1 LETTDRFLTKQDLD
15 YLFDAHANSI
25 GALLLHLAATE
36 TCYSDKHVP
45 RDKMGQ
51 LVARGEVE
59 TGSRHEYPGDLGR
72 KTIKSKVLVEVLGEV
87 SLSFAKFARFKKN
100 TDIGWSRSPSFRP
113 WGGAETMSYQPIE
126 NYGIIGNMRTV
137 ALVGMNGSIDWYCY
151 PHFDSASVFGAILDD
166 KKGGRFQ
173 IFAGVDGVRHKQ
185 FYWPSTNV
193 LVTRFLL
200 ADGIA
205 ELEDFMPVGLPSDS
219 PEYRHIYRR
228 IRCVRGSVRISVA
241 CRPAFDYGRQPHDTQ
256 VETNG
261 ATFKS
266 RSVTL
271 ALSASMPLRNDGQG
285 GVTAE
290 FVLSE
295 GKSQVF
301 ILREDCE
308 GGVPGPPSDEEAEG
322 LLRGTVKFW
331 QDWLSAC
338 TYHGRWRDQV
348 HRSALALK
356 LLTFEPTG
364 AIIAAPTTSLP
375 EVVGGARNWD
385 YRYTWMRDAAFTVYA
400 FLRIGFRGEAAA
412 FMGWIEDYASKHARP
427 AAPGGVVFTIAGGN
441 QLPEQT
447 LDHWEGYRGS
457 APVRIGNAAVVQFQG
472 DIYGELMDAF
482 YLSNKYVSP
491 TSYDVWVKIR
501 NRLEWICENWQL
513 PDAGIWEMR
522 DRQEHFVYSK
532 VMNWVALDRG
542 LRLADKRAL
551 PADRAKWMRERDKIY
566 EEVVAK
572 GWNEKRQAFTQ
583 FYGSEDLDASL
594 LIMPLVFF
602 MAPNDPRMIGTIN
615 AIQKNPQNGGLLS
628 DGLVYRYPPQ
638 PRIDGLPGEE
648 GTFNMCS
655 FWLVEALTRAG
666 PAFPDKLDQ
675 ARLLFERVLGYANH
689 LGLYS
694 EQTGPQGEALGNF
707 PQAFTHLALISA
719 AFNLDRM
726 LGR

>member
-1 LETTDRFLTKQDLD
+1 M
-15 YLFDAHANSI
+15 A
-25 GALLLHLAATE
+25 
-36 TCYSDKHVP
+36 
-45 RDKMGQ
+45 
-51 LVARGEVE
+51 
-59 TGSRHEYPGDLGR
+59 
-72 KTIKSKVLVEVLGEV
+72 
-87 SLSFAKFARFKKN
+87 
-100 TDIGWSRSPSFRP
+100 
-113 WGGAETMSYQPIE
+113 YQPIE

-137 ALVGMNGSIDWYCY
+137 ALVGTNGSIDWYCY
-151 PHFDSASVFGAILDD
+151 PHFDSPSIFGAILDD
-166 KKGGRFQ
+166 KNGGCFR
-173 IFAGVDGVRHKQ
+173 ISADCDGVRYKQ
-185 FYWPSTNV
+185 FYWPCTNV

-228 IRCVRGSVRISVA
+228 VRCVRGSVRIFLV
-241 CRPAFDYGRQPHDTQ
+241 CRPAFDYGRQTHDTLI
-256 VETNG
+256 EASG
-261 ATFKS
+261 AKFKS
-266 RSVTL
+266 RGLTL
-271 ALSASMPLRNDGQG
+271 ALSTAMPLKNDGHG
-285 GVTAE
+285 GVSAE

-295 GKSQVF
+295 GKSEVF
-301 ILREDCE
+301 ILRDDCNE
-308 GGVPGPPSDEEAEG
+308 GSVPCAPSDKVAEE

-331 QDWLSAC
+331 QNWLSAC

-348 HRSALALK
+348 QRSALALK

-364 AIIAAPTTSLP
+364 AIVAAPTTSLP
-375 EVVGGARNWD
+375 EVIGGARNWD

-400 FLRIGFRGEAAA
+400 FLRIGFRDEAAA
-412 FMGWIEDYASKHARP
+412 FMSWIEDYASKYTHPNERGA
-427 AAPGGVVFTIAGGN
+427 VVFTISGEKK
-441 QLPEQT
+441 LPEHT

-457 APVRIGNAAVVQFQG
+457 GPVRIGNDAVSQFQG

-491 TSYDVWVKIR
+491 TSYDVWVKVR
-501 NRLEWICENWQL
+501 ARLEWICENWQL

-522 DRQEHFVYSK
+522 NRQEHFVYSK

-542 LRLADKRAL
+542 IRLADKRAL
-551 PADRAKWMRERDKIY
+551 PADRAKWMRERDRIY
-566 EEVVAK
+566 EEVMAK
-572 GWNEKRQAFTQ
+572 GWNDKRRAFTQ

-602 MAPNDPRMIGTIN
+602 MAPSDPRMIGTIN
-615 AIQKNPQNGGLLS
+615 EILKNPRDGGLLS
-628 DGLVYRYPPQ
+628 DSLVYRYPPQ

-666 PAFPDKLDQ
+666 QAFPEKLDQ

-689 LGLYS
+689 LGLYA

-726 LGR
+726 LGSQV

>member
-1 LETTDRFLTKQDLD
+1 
-15 YLFDAHANSI
+15 
-25 GALLLHLAATE
+25 
-36 TCYSDKHVP
+36 
-45 RDKMGQ
+45 
-51 LVARGEVE
+51 
-59 TGSRHEYPGDLGR
+59 
-72 KTIKSKVLVEVLGEV
+72 
-87 SLSFAKFARFKKN
+87 
-100 TDIGWSRSPSFRP
+100 
-113 WGGAETMSYQPIE
+113 MSYQPIE

-151 PHFDSASVFGAILDD
+151 PHFDSASVFGAILDH

-427 AAPGGVVFTIAGGN
+427 AAPGGVVFTIAGDN

-447 LDHWEGYRGS
+447 LDHWEGYRRS

-566 EEVVAK
+566 EEVLAK

-666 PAFPDKLDQ
+666 PSFPDKLDQ

>member
-36 TCYSDKHVP
+36 TYYQMNTFQGTKWDTWPDAVKQKWDP
-45 RDKMGQ
+45 AMN
-51 LVARGEVE
+51 L
-59 TGSRHEYPGDLGR
+59 GDLGR
-72 KTIKSKVLVEVLGEV
+72 KTIKSNVLVEVLGEV

-271 ALSASMPLRNDGQG
+271 ALSASVPLRNDGHG

-427 AAPGGVVFTIAGGN
+427 AAPGGVVFTIAGDN

>member
-1 LETTDRFLTKQDLD
+1 M
-15 YLFDAHANSI
+15 N
-25 GALLLHLAATE
+25 
-36 TCYSDKHVP
+36 
-45 RDKMGQ
+45 
-51 LVARGEVE
+51 
-59 TGSRHEYPGDLGR
+59 PGDLGR
-72 KTIKSKVLVEVLGEV
+72 ETIKSNVLVEVLGEV

-205 ELEDFMPVGLPSDS
+205 ELEDFMPVGLPSGS

-271 ALSASMPLRNDGQG
+271 ALSASVPLRNDGHG

-427 AAPGGVVFTIAGGN
+427 AAPGGVVFTIAATTSF
-441 QLPEQT
+441 PSR
-447 LDHWEGYRGS
+447 HWITGKAIEGPLRCAS
-457 APVRIGNAAVVQFQG
+457 ATRPLCSSRVTSTANSWTRFTC
-472 DIYGELMDAF
+472 
-482 YLSNKYVSP
+482 P
-491 TSYDVWVKIR
+491 TS
-501 NRLEWICENWQL
+501 
-513 PDAGIWEMR
+513 M
-522 DRQEHFVYSK
+522 
-532 VMNWVALDRG
+532 
-542 LRLADKRAL
+542 
-551 PADRAKWMRERDKIY
+551 
-566 EEVVAK
+566 
-572 GWNEKRQAFTQ
+572 
-583 FYGSEDLDASL
+583 
-594 LIMPLVFF
+594 
-602 MAPNDPRMIGTIN
+602 
-615 AIQKNPQNGGLLS
+615 
-628 DGLVYRYPPQ
+628 
-638 PRIDGLPGEE
+638 
-648 GTFNMCS
+648 
-655 FWLVEALTRAG
+655 
-666 PAFPDKLDQ
+666 
-675 ARLLFERVLGYANH
+675 
-689 LGLYS
+689 
-694 EQTGPQGEALGNF
+694 
-707 PQAFTHLALISA
+707 
-719 AFNLDRM
+719 
-726 LGR
+726 

>member
-1 LETTDRFLTKQDLD
+1 M
-15 YLFDAHANSI
+15 A
-25 GALLLHLAATE
+25 
-36 TCYSDKHVP
+36 
-45 RDKMGQ
+45 
-51 LVARGEVE
+51 
-59 TGSRHEYPGDLGR
+59 
-72 KTIKSKVLVEVLGEV
+72 
-87 SLSFAKFARFKKN
+87 
-100 TDIGWSRSPSFRP
+100 
-113 WGGAETMSYQPIE
+113 YQPIE
-126 NYGIIGNMRTV
+126 NYGIIGNMRTL

-151 PHFDSASVFGAILDD
+151 PHFDSPSIFGAILDD
-166 KKGGRFQ
+166 SKGGRFQ
-173 IFAGVDGVRHKQ
+173 ISVKADGVRHKQ

-200 ADGIA
+200 KDGIA
-205 ELEDFMPVGLPSDS
+205 ELEDFMPVGRPTDS
-219 PEYRHIYRR
+219 PEYRHLYRR
-228 IRCVRGSVRISVA
+228 IRCVRGAVPISVS
-241 CRPAFDYGRQPHDTQ
+241 CRPAFDYGRETHDTR
-256 VETNG
+256 VEANG

-266 RSVTL
+266 NGVTL
-271 ALSASMPLRNDGQG
+271 TLSTAVPLKNDGHG
-285 GVTAE
+285 GVSAE

-295 GKSQVF
+295 GKSQGF
-301 ILREDCE
+301 ILRDDCAD
-308 GGVPGPPSDEEAEG
+308 GVPCPPSENEIEE
-322 LLRGTVKFW
+322 LLHGTVKFW
-331 QDWLSAC
+331 QNWLSAC

-348 HRSALALK
+348 QRSALALK

-375 EVVGGARNWD
+375 EVIGGTRNWD

-400 FLRIGFRGEAAA
+400 FLRLGFKAEAAA
-412 FMGWIEDYASKHARP
+412 FVGWIENHAAKHAP
-427 AAPGGVVFTIAGGN
+427 SNKPSAVVFTIRGDH
-441 QLPEQT
+441 QLPEQN

-457 APVRIGNAAVVQFQG
+457 GPVRIGNAAVAQFQG

-491 TSYDVWVKIR
+491 TPYDAWVKIR
-501 NRLEWICENWQL
+501 DRLDWICENWQL

-522 DRQEHFVYSK
+522 NRQEQFVYSK

-551 PADRAKWMRERDKIY
+551 PADRAKWLRERDRIY
-566 EEVVAK
+566 EEVMTR
-572 GWNEKRQAFTQ
+572 GWNAKRKAFTQ

-602 MAPNDPRMIGTIN
+602 MAPTDPRMLSTID
-615 AIQKNPQNGGLLS
+615 AILKNPRDGGLLS
-628 DGLVYRYPPQ
+628 DSLVYRYPPQ

-655 FWLVEALTRAG
+655 FWLVEALTRASL
-666 PAFPDKLDQ
+666 AFPEKLDQ

-694 EQTGPQGEALGNF
+694 EQTGSQGEALGNF

-726 LGR
+726 LGSQV

>member
-1 LETTDRFLTKQDLD
+1 
-15 YLFDAHANSI
+15 
-25 GALLLHLAATE
+25 
-36 TCYSDKHVP
+36 
-45 RDKMGQ
+45 
-51 LVARGEVE
+51 
-59 TGSRHEYPGDLGR
+59 
-72 KTIKSKVLVEVLGEV
+72 
-87 SLSFAKFARFKKN
+87 
-100 TDIGWSRSPSFRP
+100 
-113 WGGAETMSYQPIE
+113 MSYQPIE

-151 PHFDSASVFGAILDD
+151 PHFDSPSIFGAILDD
-166 KKGGRFQ
+166 NKGGRFQ
-173 IFAGVDGVRHKQ
+173 ISADTEGVRHKQ

-200 ADGIA
+200 KDGIA
-205 ELEDFMPVGLPSDS
+205 EMEDFMPVGLPTDS
-219 PEYRHIYRR
+219 PEYRHLYRR
-228 IRCVRGSVRISVA
+228 IRCVRGKVRISVS
-241 CRPAFDYGRQPHDTQ
+241 CRPAFDYGRQTHDTRI
-256 VETNG
+256 EAHG

-266 RSVTL
+266 DGVTL
-271 ALSASMPLRNDGQG
+271 ALSTAVTLKKDGRG
-285 GVTAE
+285 GVSAD

-301 ILREDCE
+301 ILRDDCAD
-308 GGVPGPPSDEEAEG
+308 GVPCAPSEKEIEE
-322 LLRGTVKFW
+322 LLHGTVKFW
-331 QDWLSAC
+331 QNWLSAC

-375 EVVGGARNWD
+375 EVIGGARNWD

-400 FLRIGFRGEAAA
+400 FLRLGFKTEAAA
-412 FMGWIEDYASKHARP
+412 FVGWIEKHA
-427 AAPGGVVFTIAGGN
+427 AKQAPSNEPSAVVFTIDGDK
-441 QLPEQT
+441 QLPEQS

-457 APVRIGNAAVVQFQG
+457 RPVRIGNAAVTQFQG

-491 TSYDVWVKIR
+491 TSYDAWVKIR
-501 NRLEWICENWQL
+501 DRLDWICENWQL

-522 DRQEHFVYSK
+522 NRQEQFVYSK

-551 PADRAKWMRERDKIY
+551 PTDRAKWLLERDRIY
-566 EEVVAK
+566 EEVMAR
-572 GWNEKRQAFTQ
+572 GWNAKRNAFTQ

-602 MAPNDPRMIGTIN
+602 MAPTDPRMLSTID
-615 AIQKNPQNGGLLS
+615 AILKNPHEGGLLS
-628 DGLVYRYPPQ
+628 DSLVYRYPTPS
-638 PRIDGLPGEE
+638 RIDGLPGEE

-655 FWLVEALTRAG
+655 FWLVEALTRASLAS
-666 PAFPDKLDQ
+666 PEKLDQ

-694 EQTGPQGEALGNF
+694 EQTGLQGEALGNF

-726 LGR
+726 LGSQD

>member
-1 LETTDRFLTKQDLD
+1 
-15 YLFDAHANSI
+15 
-25 GALLLHLAATE
+25 
-36 TCYSDKHVP
+36 
-45 RDKMGQ
+45 
-51 LVARGEVE
+51 
-59 TGSRHEYPGDLGR
+59 
-72 KTIKSKVLVEVLGEV
+72 
-87 SLSFAKFARFKKN
+87 
-100 TDIGWSRSPSFRP
+100 
-113 WGGAETMSYQPIE
+113 MSYQPIE

-151 PHFDSASVFGAILDD
+151 PHFDSPSIFGAILDD
-166 KKGGRFQ
+166 EKGGRFQ
-173 IFAGVDGVRHKQ
+173 ISADADGVRRKQ

-205 ELEDFMPVGLPSDS
+205 ELEDFMPVGLPSNS
-219 PEYRHIYRR
+219 PEYRHLYRR
-228 IRCVRGSVRISVA
+228 IRCVRGAVRISMT
-241 CRPAFDYGRQPHDTQ
+241 CRPAFDYGRRTHDTRI
-256 VETNG
+256 EGNG

-266 RSVTL
+266 GDLTL
-271 ALSASMPLRNDGQG
+271 GLSTAVPLRNDGRG

-290 FVLSE
+290 FMLSE

-301 ILREDCE
+301 ILRDDCDP
-308 GGVPGPPSDEEAEG
+308 GGVPCPPSEDDAEE

-364 AIIAAPTTSLP
+364 AIVAAPTTSLP
-375 EVVGGARNWD
+375 EVIGGARNWD

-400 FLRIGFRGEAAA
+400 FLRLGFKAEAAA
-412 FMGWIEDYASKHARP
+412 FMGWMEDYASKHAHP
-427 AAPGGVVFTIAGGN
+427 KEPGAVVITIEGDN

-457 APVRIGNAAVVQFQG
+457 GPVRIGNEAVSQFQG

-491 TSYDVWVKIR
+491 TSYDVWVKVR
-501 NRLEWICENWQL
+501 NRLEWICENWQR

-522 DRQEHFVYSK
+522 NRQEHFVYSK

-551 PADRAKWMRERDKIY
+551 PANRAKWMRERDRIY
-566 EEVVAK
+566 EEVMTRGWSAK
-572 GWNEKRQAFTQ
+572 RNAFTQ

-602 MAPNDPRMIGTIN
+602 MAPTDPRMLSTIN
-615 AIQKNPQNGGLLS
+615 AILKNPRDGGLVS
-628 DGLVYRYPPQ
+628 DSLVYRYPPQ
-638 PRIDGLPGEE
+638 PRIDGLPGQE

-666 PAFPDKLDQ
+666 LVFPEKLDQ

-726 LGR
+726 LGSQL

>member
-1 LETTDRFLTKQDLD
+1 
-15 YLFDAHANSI
+15 
-25 GALLLHLAATE
+25 
-36 TCYSDKHVP
+36 
-45 RDKMGQ
+45 
-51 LVARGEVE
+51 
-59 TGSRHEYPGDLGR
+59 
-72 KTIKSKVLVEVLGEV
+72 
-87 SLSFAKFARFKKN
+87 
-100 TDIGWSRSPSFRP
+100 
-113 WGGAETMSYQPIE
+113 MSYQPIE

-151 PHFDSASVFGAILDD
+151 PQFDSPSIFGAILDD

-173 IFAGVDGVRHKQ
+173 ISAGADGVRHKQ
-185 FYWPSTNV
+185 VYWPSTNV
-193 LVTRFLL
+193 LVTRFFLG
-200 ADGIA
+200 DGIA

-219 PEYRHIYRR
+219 PRHHHICRR
-228 IRCVRGSVRISVA
+228 IRCVRGAVRISVS
-241 CRPAFDYGRQPHDTQ
+241 CRPAFDYGRQIHDTQ
-256 VETNG
+256 IDAHG
-261 ATFKS
+261 AIFKS
-266 RSVTL
+266 DSVSL
-271 ALSASMPLRNDGQG
+271 ALSTNVPLSNDGQG
-285 GVTAE
+285 GVSAE
-290 FVLSE
+290 FVLAE
-295 GKSQVF
+295 GKSHCF
-301 ILREDCE
+301 ILRDDCAD
-308 GGVPGPPSDEEAEG
+308 GVPCPPSEKGAED

-331 QDWLSAC
+331 HDWLSAC

-348 HRSALALK
+348 QRSALALK

-375 EVVGGARNWD
+375 EVIGGARNWD

-400 FLRIGFRGEAAA
+400 FLRLGFRDEAAA
-412 FMGWIEDYASKHARP
+412 FMGWIEDYASKHVNP
-427 AAPGGVVFTIAGGN
+427 KAPGAVVFTIEGDT

-447 LDHWEGYRGS
+447 LEHWEGYRGS
-457 APVRIGNAAVVQFQG
+457 RPVRIGNAAVSQFQG

-491 TSYDVWVKIR
+491 TSYDVWVKVR
-501 NRLEWICENWQL
+501 NRLEWICENWHL

-522 DRQEHFVYSK
+522 NRQEHFVYSK

-542 LRLADKRAL
+542 IRLADKRAL
-551 PADRAKWMRERDKIY
+551 PADRAKWMRERDHIY
-566 EEVVAK
+566 EEVMTK
-572 GWNEKRQAFTQ
+572 GWNEKRRTFTQ

-602 MAPNDPRMIGTIN
+602 MAPTDPRMLSTIS
-615 AIQKNPQNGGLLS
+615 AILKNPRDGGLVS
-628 DGLVYRYPPQ
+628 DSLVYRYPPQ

-666 PAFPDKLDQ
+666 QADAEKLDH

-689 LGLYS
+689 LGLYA

-726 LGR
+726 LGSQV

>member
-1 LETTDRFLTKQDLD
+1 
-15 YLFDAHANSI
+15 
-25 GALLLHLAATE
+25 
-36 TCYSDKHVP
+36 
-45 RDKMGQ
+45 
-51 LVARGEVE
+51 
-59 TGSRHEYPGDLGR
+59 
-72 KTIKSKVLVEVLGEV
+72 
-87 SLSFAKFARFKKN
+87 
-100 TDIGWSRSPSFRP
+100 
-113 WGGAETMSYQPIE
+113 MSYQPIE

-137 ALVGMNGSIDWYCY
+137 ALVGMNGSMDWYCY
-151 PHFDSASVFGAILDD
+151 PHFDSPSIFGAILDD

-173 IFAGVDGVRHKQ
+173 ISADADGVRHKQ

-219 PEYRHIYRR
+219 PEYRHVYRR
-228 IRCVRGSVRISVA
+228 IRCVRGTVRISVA
-241 CRPAFDYGRQPHDTQ
+241 CRPAFDYGRQTHDTLIDA
-256 VETNG
+256 NG

-266 RSVTL
+266 GRLTL
-271 ALSASMPLRNDGQG
+271 GLSAAVPLRNDGRG
-285 GVTAE
+285 GVSAE

-301 ILREDCE
+301 ILRDDCAE
-308 GGVPGPPSDEEAEG
+308 GGLPCPPSAEAAAQ
-322 LLRGTVKFW
+322 LLRSTVRFW

-348 HRSALALK
+348 HRSVLALK

-375 EVVGGARNWD
+375 EVIGGPRNWD
-385 YRYTWMRDAAFTVYA
+385 YRYTWIRDAAFTVYA
-400 FLRIGFRGEAAA
+400 FLRIGFRNEAAA
-412 FMGWIEDYASKHARP
+412 FMRWIEDHASKYARP
-427 AAPGGVVFTIAGGN
+427 KEPGVVVFTIGGDDK
-441 QLPEQT
+441 LPEQT
-447 LDHWEGYRGS
+447 LDHWEGYRASG
-457 APVRIGNAAVVQFQG
+457 PVRIGNAAVSQYQG
-472 DIYGELMDAF
+472 DIYGEFMDAF

-491 TSYDVWVKIR
+491 TSYDVWIKIR

-522 DRQEHFVYSK
+522 NRQEHFVYSK

-551 PADRAKWMRERDKIY
+551 PADRTKWMRERDRIY
-566 EEVVAK
+566 EEVMTR

-602 MAPNDPRMIGTIN
+602 MAPNDPRMLSTIS
-615 AIQKNPQNGGLLS
+615 AILEDPRHGGLVS
-628 DGLVYRYPPQ
+628 DSLVYRYPPQ
-638 PRIDGLPGEE
+638 PRIDGLSGEE

-666 PAFPDKLDQ
+666 LAFPEKLDQ

-694 EQTGPQGEALGNF
+694 EQTGLQGEALGNF
-707 PQAFTHLALISA
+707 PQAFTHVALISA
-719 AFNLDRM
+719 AFNLDRK
-726 LGR
+726 LGS